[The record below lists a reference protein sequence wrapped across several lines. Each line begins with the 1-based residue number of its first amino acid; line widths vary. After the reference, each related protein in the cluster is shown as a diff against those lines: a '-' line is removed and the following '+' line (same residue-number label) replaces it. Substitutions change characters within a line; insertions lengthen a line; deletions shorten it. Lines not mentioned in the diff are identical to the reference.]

1 MRWQFKVCL
10 LLLLLSWIVFLGLA
24 AYDTN
29 MGYSWI
35 WYRFDYWSVSIVMSF
50 MGLIFGLYGL
60 GIDIKESGL
69 RFSDFIK
76 IEIIEIENEE
86 ESDQ

>member
-24 AYDTN
+24 AYDTKI
-29 MGYSWI
+29 GYSWI
-35 WYRFDYWSVSIVMSF
+35 WYRIEYWSVSLVMSF
-50 MGLIFGLYGL
+50 IGLIFGLYGF
-60 GIDIKESGL
+60 GIDLKDSGWKL
-69 RFSDFIK
+69 SDIIK
-76 IEIIEIENEE
+76 IEIVEIEDE